1 MDTGPQRRSV
11 RRRAALVCKTGR
23 VLAVVLPV
31 LALVFVLPGH
41 SWHERIAAAA
51 VLVPIWAVSIA
62 IGHAVGGPS
71 LTALG
76 PEVAICRGV
85 LIAVAASMA
94 VSAGLPG
101 MQLSVAAI
109 WLVALTVF
117 LVAAAWE
124 VLAVRR
130 LRPAV
135 RLLLVGEIA
144 EAETLLQDLPSDGG
158 YELVG
163 VVVDAAEHPDE
174 RDPDALLRGR
184 LPELAAVIAEHQP
197 DLVVLSDGRRTPET
211 ISGLLDAAE
220 AGFGVLEL
228 AEFYEY
234 AFGRVPIEDVSHD
247 WFMSVLHLY
256 RRRYSRAVKRGLDL
270 VGASLL
276 LLLTL
281 PLFPL
286 LAVFVLRTD
295 GPLIF
300 RQSRL
305 GEHGKLFTIYKF
317 RTMRADAEAAGAA
330 VWASANDPRLT
341 RAGAVMRQLRL
352 DELPQLWNVLRG
364 EMSLVGPRP
373 ERPEFLEELSDRVP
387 FWIRRHL
394 IKPGLTGW
402 AQVRDGYAASAE
414 ETATKLSYDLWY
426 LRHRSLTVD
435 LAILLRTFA
444 VVVRG
449 ESATRSSAPA
459 TVVEPYAELH
469 DRALTAFG
477 SAGGQVVPI
486 PVTRLG
492 EETRQRRSELEATH
506 GLGGPGY

>member
-1 MDTGPQRRSV
+1 MF
-11 RRRAALVCKTGR
+11 
-23 VLAVVLPV
+23 AVVLPV
-31 LALVFVLPGH
+31 VAVLFALPGH
-41 SWHERIAAAA
+41 SWHQRIGAAII
-51 VLVPIWAVSIA
+51 LVPIWVASLA

-71 LTALG
+71 LRALG

-85 LIAVAASMA
+85 LIAVV
-94 VSAGLPG
+94 VSTAMSFWLPG
-101 MQLSVAAI
+101 LQLSAAAI
-109 WLVALTVF
+109 WFLALSVF
-117 LVAAAWE
+117 LAAGTWE
-124 VLAVRR
+124 VLVVRK

-144 EAETLLQDLPSDGG
+144 EAEALLQDLPIDGG
-158 YELVG
+158 YELIG

-174 RDPDALLRGR
+174 PDPQALWRGR
-184 LPELAAVIAEHQP
+184 VPQLASVVAEHHP
-197 DLVVLSDGRRTPET
+197 DLVILSDVLRTPAT

-220 AGFGVLEL
+220 AGFRVLGL

-234 AFGRVPIEDVSHD
+234 AFGRVPIADVSHD
-247 WFMSVLHLY
+247 WFVSVLHLY
-256 RRRYSRAVKRGLDL
+256 QRRYSRAVKRGLDL
-270 VGASLL
+270 FGASVL

-286 LAVFVLRTD
+286 LAVFVMQTD

-300 RQSRL
+300 RQTRL
-305 GEHGKLFTIYKF
+305 GEHGKLFTIFKF
-317 RTMRADAEAAGAA
+317 RTMRSDAEAAGAA
-330 VWASANDPRLT
+330 VWASVNDPRLT

-387 FWIRRHL
+387 FWMRRHL

-402 AQVRDGYAASAE
+402 AQVRGGYAASAE

-435 LAILLRTFA
+435 LAILLRTLA

-449 ESATRSSAPA
+449 ESATRPAPA
-459 TVVEPYAELH
+459 PAAEPYADLH
-469 DRALTAFG
+469 DRLSALSSG
-477 SAGGQVVPI
+477 GGQVVPI

-492 EETRQRRSELEATH
+492 DESHRTGELEATH

>member
-1 MDTGPQRRSV
+1 
-11 RRRAALVCKTGR
+11 
-23 VLAVVLPV
+23 LAVVLPV
-31 LALVFVLPGH
+31 IAVVFAVPGP
-41 SWHERIAAAA
+41 SWQQRIAAAA
-51 VLVPIWAVSIA
+51 ILVPIWAVSIG
-62 IGHAVGGPS
+62 IGHAFSGPS

-85 LIAVAASMA
+85 LIAVVASTA
-94 VSAGLPG
+94 VALRLPG
-101 MQLSVAAI
+101 VQLSIAAI
-109 WLVALTVF
+109 WFLALAVF
-117 LVAAAWE
+117 LVAATWE
-124 VLAVRR
+124 LIA
-130 LRPAV
+130 LRKLKPAV
-135 RLLLVGEIA
+135 RLLLIGEIA
-144 EAETLLQDLPSDGG
+144 EAETLLRDLPSDGG

-163 VVVDAAEHPDE
+163 VVVDAAEQ
-174 RDPDALLRGR
+174 PDAPDPQTLRRGP
-184 LPELAAVIAEHQP
+184 LPELGAVIAEHQP
-197 DLVVLSDGRRTPET
+197 DLVILSDGRKTPET
-211 ISGLLDAAE
+211 ISRLLDAAE
-220 AGFGVLEL
+220 AGFRVLEL

-234 AFGRVPIEDVSHD
+234 AFGRVPIDDVSHD

-256 RRRYSRAVKRGLDL
+256 QRRYSRAVKRGLDL
-270 VGASLL
+270 VGASVL

-286 LAVFVLRTD
+286 LAVFVLQTE

-305 GEHGKLFTIYKF
+305 GEHGRLFTIYKF

-341 RAGAVMRQLRL
+341 RAGAVIRQLRL

-387 FWIRRHL
+387 FWVRRHL

-449 ESATRSSAPA
+449 ETSTGSAPA
-459 TVVEPYAELH
+459 PTTAGEPYTELH
-469 DRALTAFG
+469 DRALTALG
-477 SAGGQVVPI
+477 SGARVVPI
-486 PVTRLG
+486 PVTHLAA
-492 EETRQRRSELEATH
+492 EEPRQAGELEASS
-506 GLGGPGY
+506 GVGGPGYRA

>member
-1 MDTGPQRRSV
+1 M
-11 RRRAALVCKTGR
+11 
-23 VLAVVLPV
+23 AVVLPV
-31 LALVFVLPGH
+31 IAVVFALPGH

-51 VLVPIWAVSIA
+51 ILAPIWAVSLA
-62 IGHAVGGPS
+62 IGRAVSGPS
-71 LTALG
+71 LLALG

-85 LIAVAASMA
+85 LIAVAVSTA
-94 VSAGLPG
+94 VSLWLSGV
-101 MQLSVAAI
+101 QLSAAAI
-109 WLVALTVF
+109 WFLALIVF
-117 LVAAAWE
+117 LVAATWE
-124 VLAVRR
+124 VFA
-130 LRPAV
+130 LRKFKPAV
-135 RLLLVGEIA
+135 RLLLIGEIA

-163 VVVDAAEHPDE
+163 VVVDAAA
-174 RDPDALLRGR
+174 RPDAPDPQTLSRGP
-184 LPELAAVIAEHQP
+184 LPELGSVIAEHQP
-197 DLVVLSDGRRTPET
+197 DLVILSDGRRTPET
-211 ISGLLDAAE
+211 ISRLLDAAE
-220 AGFGVLEL
+220 AGFRVLEL

-234 AFGRVPIEDVSHD
+234 AFGRVPIGDVSHD

-256 RRRYSRAVKRGLDL
+256 QRRYSRVVKRGLDL

-286 LAVFVLRTD
+286 LAVFVLQTD
-295 GPLIF
+295 GPVIF

-305 GEHGKLFTIYKF
+305 GEHGRLFTIYKF
-317 RTMRADAEAAGAA
+317 RTMRADAEAPGAA
-330 VWASANDPRLT
+330 VWASADDPRLT
-341 RAGAVMRQLRL
+341 RSGAVIRQLRL

-373 ERPEFLEELSDRVP
+373 ERPEFLDELSDRVP
-387 FWIRRHL
+387 FWVRRHL

-402 AQVRDGYAASAE
+402 AQVRNGYAASAE

-449 ESATRSSAPA
+449 ETSTGSAPAPA
-459 TVVEPYAELH
+459 TVVDPYAELH

-477 SAGGQVVPI
+477 SGARVVPI
-486 PVTRLG
+486 PVTHLAAD
-492 EETRQRRSELEATH
+492 ETRVTGELEAKS